1 MMFTIRELL
10 KEAMRDEIK
19 VLVYAIR
26 HFLSAGKLRYDD
38 PADKLDEVLAQA
50 TEEDNRAIG
59 ELMEQ
64 NPLGIDE
71 IHVYAMKIENGRFAF
86 VFARNEEEATHF
98 FCRVFQQ
105 WPKNCHQYPMDFPM
119 AVGVRFRSFR
129 ELKREHDEFPALAG
143 IYEREVKA

>member
-1 MMFTIRELL
+1 M
-10 KEAMRDEIK
+10 KDEVK

-59 ELMEQ
+59 KLFEE
-64 NPLGIDE
+64 NPLKIDE

-98 FCRVFQQ
+98 FCCVFQQ

-129 ELKREHDEFPALAG
+129 ELKREHAEFPALAG